1 MLLKYLTKFYSQ
13 GRNWSS
19 LCSSLSFLWSFF
31 VRNFSSNFLLSQVKG
46 VVGDLEYAESDLADS
61 TETRSLNS
69 SDEGHEKNQED
80 SLEAAAVYKQVEAKP
95 PVQFGLNNKNL
106 DLIYSGHQPWAF
118 GLALRKWIFG
128 VNGLAYEMIL
138 PTKQKGLKRTCVSME
153 KMLVFL
159 VSFALTSNC
168 SLLRVRRSNRNFL
181 R

>member
-1 MLLKYLTKFYSQ
+1 MLLKYLTEFYSQ
-13 GRNWSS
+13 GRHWSS
-19 LCSSLSFLWSFF
+19 LSSFVLIAEFFVVFF
-31 VRNFSSNFLLSQVKG
+31 VRNFSSIFLSQVKG

-61 TETRSLNS
+61 TETRSLDS
-69 SDEGHEKNQED
+69 SDEGHEENQED

-138 PTKQKGLKRTCVSME
+138 PTKQQGLKRTCVSMQ
-153 KMLVFL
+153 KMLVFF
-159 VSFALTSNC
+159 S
-168 SLLRVRRSNRNFL
+168 
-181 R
+181 